1 MLEASFN
8 TRGTEG
14 PVAVFLSYWS
24 LFILWFII
32 QCLYAL
38 HFYDYTIA
46 DFFSLSVR
54 RVRCYFCTDLKVSSN
69 LKLSLKMHDCK
80 TRKMNKAAS
89 ATVAPLAASDLQCVS
104 KESYQWCH
112 LLSAQSQFPCPVLLP
127 SRCNWTNATNQ
138 QPSERTVAAWGFA
151 GSRPL
156 WTIRHPLPLLLL
168 LVKYLAPC
176 GVFPSR

>member
-24 LFILWFII
+24 LFILWYII

-38 HFYDYTIA
+38 HFYDYTIT

-80 TRKMNKAAS
+80 TGKMNKAAS
-89 ATVAPLAASDLQCVS
+89 AAVAPLAASDLQCVS
-104 KESYQWCH
+104 KKSCQWCH
-112 LLSAQSQFPCPVLLP
+112 LLSAQSQFSCPVLRPPGVIGQTLWISSRLKGQWLP
-127 SRCNWTNATNQ
+127 GDLLAVGLCEQ
-138 QPSERTVAAWGFA
+138 LG
-151 GSRPL
+151 
-156 WTIRHPLPLLLL
+156 IRSHF
-168 LVKYLAPC
+168 YSC
-176 GVFPSR
+176 W